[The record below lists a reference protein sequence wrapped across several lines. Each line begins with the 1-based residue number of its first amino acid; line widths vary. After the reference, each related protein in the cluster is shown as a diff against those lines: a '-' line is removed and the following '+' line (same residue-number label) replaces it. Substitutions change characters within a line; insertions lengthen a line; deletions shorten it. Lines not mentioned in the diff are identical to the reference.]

1 MAVTPADLEAIKQA
15 IIGAINTAAGA
26 GASSTSSPIAEETAR
41 LNEYIQTLDRTNTA
55 LGNQEQAAR
64 ARRAGAERDAELN
77 RIAIEQQRNIIE
89 RAQTELD
96 LERQRGPVR
105 QEQIDQ
111 TQELI
116 DQATV
121 AIEQI
126 QDHIDKIEEEIAAN
140 KRRIEAINS
149 VTSAMQGLVEV
160 YDKHSLVNVQNII
173 SMAKTIKQAGLYG
186 VAMGAAKGVMIGL
199 VNTMISLAFKTDE
212 AAKSFQAATGASRE
226 TADAIMGDVQAMS
239 FYGVQV
245 DEVYKAHTALRGEM
259 TEFSMMSIENQR
271 AVANTGALLQKQG
284 VSLTDFGKATQTAM
298 KAFSMGAREAAGA
311 SVELNDLAQKIGVTP
326 QQMQADFAKVGDEL
340 SAFGSSGVRAFKD
353 LAIVSKSTGLE
364 MDKLLRISEGFDT
377 FEGAATQAGKLNAA
391 LGGNFV
397 NAMDLMM
404 AKEPAKRFQQ
414 IRDAVLQTGKTFD
427 DMSYFE
433 RKFYVG
439 AIDGIETT
447 TDLALLMSG
456 DLDKLKDSS
465 TETTASI
472 KKLQERTK
480 AIQSIQER
488 FKSIMMTLIPVA
500 SELITGFESL
510 ADSIAANKDT
520 IKTFTAGISGMVSL
534 LATYVIPY
542 LDKIVATFLILGSVK
557 FLAGLGL
564 TIKALFGIGTAA
576 PPAAAGLTGLVG
588 PTLALG
594 VAAVGIGIAIGIAA
608 NGLSNLAES
617 FSLLTPE
624 QITGVNEAIGGLLS
638 TMLIFGVGL
647 AVVAKIGAAAAGPM
661 LAFGVAILLIGG
673 IIGLTALAIGEMA
686 VGFSTMFD
694 SITTENV
701 GLFTTF
707 ATTMALGSTA
717 FATAGVGLG
726 IMALGI
732 SAIGR
737 ALGELPMETLKE
749 LSKLG
754 GIDVNVE
761 TSGVTKNIEA
771 IMESINKADTLKLA
785 AASLL
790 VTSATAN
797 NVGSRPAAAS
807 VAMTQQA
814 APSVDVKVYI
824 DGSEMTQKA
833 VVAVND
839 QITSRI
845 TGRNKIQ

>member
-15 IIGAINTAAGA
+15 IIGAINSAAGTA
-26 GASSTSSPIAEETAR
+26 SGGATVGDPAEIAR
-41 LNEYIQTLDRTNTA
+41 LEAYVQTLNRANAA
-55 LGNQEQAAR
+55 LGRQEQR
-64 ARRAGAERDAELN
+64 AQSLSNATERQNELN
-77 RIAIEQQRNIIE
+77 RIRIE
-89 RAQTELD
+89 RQQNLIEGYETDIALNN
-96 LERQRGPVR
+96 QRGPGYEAVNAAI
-105 QEQIDQ
+105 QQQI
-111 TQELI
+111 EL
-116 DQATV
+116 A
-121 AIEQI
+121 
-126 QDHIDKIEEEIAAN
+126 EIAIQKLEEDN
-140 KRRIEAINS
+140 QKREKSIELLKKQEEAMRS
-149 VTSAMQGLVEV
+149 LSAGMENLIAV
-160 YDKHSLVNVQNII
+160 YDQHNLINVENIR
-173 SMAKTIKQAGLYG
+173 SMVSQIRQAGILKAAQGALAG
-186 VAMGAAKGVMIGL
+186 VLKGL
-199 VNTMISLAFKTDE
+199 VNTMINLAFMTDE
-212 AAKSFQAATGASRE
+212 SAKSFMAATGAARE

-245 DEVYKAHTALRGEM
+245 NEVYAAHTALRGEM
-259 TEFSMMSIENQR
+259 TEFSMMSTENQR

-326 QQMQADFAKVGDEL
+326 QQMQADFAKAGNEL

-414 IRDAVLQTGKTFD
+414 IRDAVLSTGKVFD
-427 DMSYFE
+427 DMDYFE
-433 RKFYVG
+433 KKFYVG

-456 DLDKLKDSS
+456 DLDKLKDSA

-488 FKSIMMTLIPVA
+488 FKSLMMSLIPVV
-500 SELITGFESL
+500 EPL
-510 ADSIAANKDT
+510 
-520 IKTFTAGISGMVSL
+520 IKTFEDLAKKLENNKAAMQTFTGGIKALMEVFVAL
-534 LATYVIPY
+534 VPH
-542 LDKIVATFLILGSVK
+542 LDKIVYG
-557 FLAGLGL
+557 FLAVGF
-564 TIKALFGIGTAA
+564 IKLAAGMLVWAKTMGFIGKTA
-576 PPAAAGLTGLVG
+576 PPAAVGMSSLVG
-588 PTLALG
+588 PTIAFGAAALLAG
-594 VAAVGIGIAIGIAA
+594 VGIGIAA

-617 FSLLTPE
+617 FALLTSG
-624 QITGVNEAIGGLLS
+624 QIEGLNEAIGGLLS

-647 AVVAKIGAAAAGPM
+647 AGVGLIGAAAIKPM
-661 LAFGVAILLIGG
+661 LAFGVAIALIGG

-686 VGFSTMFD
+686 GGFSAMFD
-694 SITTENV
+694 SITAENV

-707 ATTMALGSTA
+707 ATTMALGAPA

-754 GIDVNVE
+754 GIDVDVN

-807 VAMTQQA
+807 AAMTQQA

-824 DGSEMTQKA
+824 DGREMKKDIL
-833 VVAVND
+833 VAVND
-839 QITSRI
+839 EFVGKV
-845 TGRNKIQ
+845 TGRPKIQ

>member
-1 MAVTPADLEAIKQA
+1 VAVTPADLEAIKQA
-15 IIGAINTAAGA
+15 IIGAINSAAGTA
-26 GASSTSSPIAEETAR
+26 SGGATVGDPAEIAR
-41 LNEYIQTLDRTNTA
+41 LEAYVET
-55 LGNQEQAAR
+55 
-64 ARRAGAERDAELN
+64 LN
-77 RIAIEQQRNIIE
+77 RASAALSRQEDRANAMNDVRRREEELSRIATERQQNLIEGYETEIALNNQRGTATASATAAIEQQIDAAEREIE
-89 RAQTELD
+89 ATQEST
-96 LERQRGPVR
+96 RQREENTAAAERNQAAVSGISSSVQR
-105 QEQIDQ
+105 LTQAYGQHNLINVENIQSMVSQI
-111 TQELI
+111 
-116 DQATV
+116 
-121 AIEQI
+121 
-126 QDHIDKIEEEIAAN
+126 
-140 KRRIEAINS
+140 R
-149 VTSAMQGLVEV
+149 
-160 YDKHSLVNVQNII
+160 
-173 SMAKTIKQAGLYG
+173 QAGFLKTAQGALGG
-186 VAMGAAKGVMIGL
+186 VLKGL
-199 VNTMISLAFKTDE
+199 VNTMIQLAFMTDE
-212 AAKSFQAATGASRE
+212 SSKSFMAATGASRE

-245 DEVYKAHTALRGEM
+245 NEVYAAHTALRGEM
-259 TEFSMMSIENQR
+259 TEFSMMSTENQR

-326 QQMQADFAKVGDEL
+326 QQMQADFASAGNEL

-414 IRDAVLQTGKTFD
+414 IRDAVLSTGKVFD
-427 DMSYFE
+427 EMDYFE
-433 RKFYVG
+433 KKFYVG

-456 DLDKLKDSS
+456 DLDKLKDSA

-488 FKSIMMTLIPVA
+488 FKSLMMSLIPVV
-500 SELITGFESL
+500 EPLIKMFEDL
-510 ADSIAANKDT
+510 AKKLENNKAA
-520 IKTFTAGISGMVSL
+520 IQTFTGGIKALMEVFVAL
-534 LATYVIPY
+534 IPH
-542 LDKIVATFLILGSVK
+542 LDKIVYG
-557 FLAGLGL
+557 FLAVGF
-564 TIKALFGIGTAA
+564 IKLAAGMLVWAKTMGFIGKTA
-576 PPAAAGLTGLVG
+576 PPAAVGMSSLVG
-588 PTLALG
+588 PTIAFGAAALLAG
-594 VAAVGIGIAIGIAA
+594 VGIGIAA

-624 QITGVNEAIGGLLS
+624 QFTGLNEAIGGLLF
-638 TMLIFGVGL
+638 TMIIFSVALLG
-647 AVVAKIGAAAAGPM
+647 VAKASAAAAGPL
-661 LAFGVAILLIGG
+661 LAFGAAVLG
-673 IIGLTALAIGEMA
+673 IGLGIAVAAAGIGEMTG
-686 VGFSTMFD
+686 GFSAMFD
-694 SITTENV
+694 SITAENV

-717 FATAGVGLG
+717 FAAAGVGLG
-726 IMALGI
+726 VMGLGI
-732 SAIGR
+732 SSVGR
-737 ALGELPMETLKE
+737 ALAGLPMETLKE

-761 TSGVTKNIEA
+761 TSGVTKNIKA

-807 VAMTQQA
+807 AAMTQQA